1 MEALALIAA
10 LLLALISIFQLA
22 LAAGAPWGA
31 ASWGGRHSGVLPKR
45 LRLASAFAGL
55 IVYPWIILL
64 VVDAAQLLDLG
75 LGDRDTRVVVLWVLT
90 GLFSLGAL
98 ANLASR
104 SRIEKLWA
112 PVAAGVAVCCGVLA
126 SSL

>member
-1 MEALALIAA
+1 MVAS
-10 LLLALISIFQLA
+10 LLLLVTLVFQLA
-22 LAAGAPWGA
+22 LAIGAPWGA
-31 ASWGGRHSGVLPKR
+31 AAWGGRYLGVLPPR
-45 LRLASAFAGL
+45 LRWASAFAGL

-64 VVDAAQLLDLG
+64 VVDAGEVIELNLV
-75 LGDRDTRVVVLWVLT
+75 DRDAGAVVLWALT

-112 PVAAGVAVCCGVLA
+112 PVAAGIAVCCGLLA
-126 SSL
+126 AGL

>member
-1 MEALALIAA
+1 MQSIALAAS
-10 LLLALISIFQLA
+10 LLLLVTLIFQLA
-22 LAAGAPWGA
+22 LAIGAPWGSA
-31 ASWGGRHSGVLPKR
+31 AWGGRYSGVLPRR
-45 LRLASAFAGL
+45 LRWASAFAGL

-64 VVDAAQLLDLG
+64 VADAGELIDLN
-75 LGDRDTRVVVLWVLT
+75 LVDRDVGVLVLWVLT

-112 PVAAGVAVCCGVLA
+112 PVAAGVAVCCGLLA
-126 SSL
+126 AGL